1 MGAMNKH
8 IPYKE
13 TLNSFTAF
21 VQLKD
26 LRERTVTSY
35 VSHVRMAGEHF
46 ATDPALLDEDQ
57 IRSYFLFLRTKKK
70 YATSTMNLARVSL
83 KTFYHFHLKHP
94 LWPVFTEIKTR
105 HSEKLPVVISREEV
119 RELLAVVTEPRYHTV
134 FSLLY
139 SCGLRLSEAL
149 HVQVDDIDAKKLK
162 LYVRNGKGGKDRY
175 VPISLEMIN
184 QLRTWWLHHR
194 HPLFIFPA
202 IGRSWRKSKRG
213 KHIDQQQAQRE
224 AMHKADKPMSTSSVQ
239 AAMTW
244 AVAASRQKKR
254 VTCHTLRHCYATH
267 MLEGGAHM
275 RYISSYLGHASL
287 KQTMV
292 YVHLTSFGEEQ
303 TQQVLNTLYSE
314 VIEQDTTPPHL
325 E

>member
-149 HVQVDDIDAKKLK
+149 MFRSMTLMLK
-162 LYVRNGKGGKDRY
+162 N
-175 VPISLEMIN
+175 SN
-184 QLRTWWLHHR
+184 
-194 HPLFIFPA
+194 
-202 IGRSWRKSKRG
+202 
-213 KHIDQQQAQRE
+213 
-224 AMHKADKPMSTSSVQ
+224 STSET
-239 AAMTW
+239 AKGARI
-244 AVAASRQKKR
+244 A
-254 VTCHTLRHCYATH
+254 TCPSA
-267 MLEGGAHM
+267 
-275 RYISSYLGHASL
+275 L
-287 KQTMV
+287 K
-292 YVHLTSFGEEQ
+292 
-303 TQQVLNTLYSE
+303 
-314 VIEQDTTPPHL
+314 
-325 E
+325 